1 MNQSED
7 LGLKL
12 QKVKLAIAEVNDS
25 RFDTEKQKVLKLK
38 ALNKIK
44 EAILIK
50 GRELNIETK
59 AAWINFK
66 NFWEIKYSLKVIRG
80 FTKT

>member
-1 MNQSED
+1 MKLLITMNQSED

-12 QKVKLAIAEVNDS
+12 QKVKLAIAEVNDC
-25 RFDTEKQKVLKLK
+25 RFDTEKQKKLKLK

-44 EAILIK
+44 EAILLK

-59 AAWINFK
+59 AA
-66 NFWEIKYSLKVIRG
+66 
-80 FTKT
+80 

>member
-12 QKVKLAIAEVNDS
+12 QKINLAIAEVNEC
-25 RFDTEKQKVLKLK
+25 RFDTEKQKILKLK

-44 EAILIK
+44 DAIMFRL
-50 GRELNIETK
+50 RELSIDIQV
-59 AAWINFK
+59 A
-66 NFWEIKYSLKVIRG
+66 
-80 FTKT
+80 

>member
-12 QKVKLAIAEVNDS
+12 QKVKLAIAEVNDC
-25 RFDTEKQKVLKLK
+25 RFDTEKQRILKLK

-44 EAILIK
+44 DAIILK
-50 GRELNIETK
+50 GRELSIDIQ
-59 AAWINFK
+59 AA
-66 NFWEIKYSLKVIRG
+66 
-80 FTKT
+80 

>member
-1 MNQSED
+1 MKLLTTMNKSED

-12 QKVKLAIAEVNDS
+12 KKVKLAIAEVNDC

-44 EAILIK
+44 EAIILK
-50 GRELNIETK
+50 GRELNIDTK
-59 AAWINFK
+59 VA
-66 NFWEIKYSLKVIRG
+66 
-80 FTKT
+80 

>member
-12 QKVKLAIAEVNDS
+12 QKVKLAIAEVNDC
-25 RFDTEKQKVLKLK
+25 RYDTEKQRMLKLK

-44 EAILIK
+44 DAIILK
-50 GRELNIETK
+50 GRELSIDIQ
-59 AAWINFK
+59 AA
-66 NFWEIKYSLKVIRG
+66 
-80 FTKT
+80 

>member
-12 QKVKLAIAEVNDS
+12 QKVKLAIAEVNDC
-25 RFDTEKQKVLKLK
+25 RFDTEKQKILKLK

-44 EAILIK
+44 AAIILK
-50 GRELNIETK
+50 GIELNKSTK
-59 AAWINFK
+59 AA
-66 NFWEIKYSLKVIRG
+66 
-80 FTKT
+80 

>member
-12 QKVKLAIAEVNDS
+12 QKVKLAIAEVNDC
-25 RFDTEKQKVLKLK
+25 RFDTEKQRMLKLK

-44 EAILIK
+44 DEILLK
-50 GRELNIETK
+50 GRELCIDIK
-59 AAWINFK
+59 AA
-66 NFWEIKYSLKVIRG
+66 
-80 FTKT
+80 

>member
-12 QKVKLAIAEVNDS
+12 QKVKLAIAEVNDC
-25 RFDTEKQKVLKLK
+25 RFDTEKQRMLKLK

-44 EAILIK
+44 DAIILK
-50 GRELNIETK
+50 GRELSIDIQ
-59 AAWINFK
+59 AA
-66 NFWEIKYSLKVIRG
+66 
-80 FTKT
+80 

>member
-12 QKVKLAIAEVNDS
+12 QKVKLAIAEVNDC
-25 RFDTEKQKVLKLK
+25 RFDTEKQRMLKLK

-44 EAILIK
+44 DAILIK
-50 GRELNIETK
+50 GRELSIDIK
-59 AAWINFK
+59 AA
-66 NFWEIKYSLKVIRG
+66 
-80 FTKT
+80 

>member
-12 QKVKLAIAEVNDS
+12 QKVKLAIAEVNDC
-25 RFDTEKQKVLKLK
+25 RFDTEKQKILKLK

-44 EAILIK
+44 NAILIK
-50 GRELNIETK
+50 GRELSIDIQ
-59 AAWINFK
+59 AA
-66 NFWEIKYSLKVIRG
+66 
-80 FTKT
+80 

>member
-1 MNQSED
+1 MKLLITMNQSED

-12 QKVKLAIAEVNDS
+12 QKVKLAIAEVNDC
-25 RFDTEKQKVLKLK
+25 RFDTEKQKMLKLT

-44 EAILIK
+44 EAILLK

-59 AAWINFK
+59 AA
-66 NFWEIKYSLKVIRG
+66 
-80 FTKT
+80 